1 MKAIYGSSKIFR
13 LENPKACAV
22 LVDREQLRS
31 LGAFLARENTISSA
45 AEELGVNPTKLYKQV
60 QRFLELGLVKIT
72 RFEKR
77 NGRATKYY
85 RSSSDQFFIPFRMHP
100 PELIGHQNR
109 QHHTRLFAQGLE
121 RVYRQE
127 HFIEQDWG
135 AITAHTPGGAVYL
148 SISNSQ
154 GERWDHLDP
163 NAPAVVS
170 GWNPIQLDFEDAK
183 AMQREL
189 VEMMSRYM
197 EKGGNRTYLLG
208 LFLTD
213 IEGCV

>member
-1 MKAIYGSSKIFR
+1 MKAIYGSSKILR

-22 LVDREQLRS
+22 LADREQLRL

-100 PELIGHQNR
+100 PELIGYQNR
-109 QHHTRLFAQGLE
+109 QHHTLVRTGFRAGVPSRTFYRTRLGCD
-121 RVYRQE
+121 YRAYTWRRGV
-127 HFIEQDWG
+127 FIYFQ
-135 AITAHTPGGAVYL
+135 
-148 SISNSQ
+148 Q
-154 GERWDHLDP
+154 
-163 NAPAVVS
+163 
-170 GWNPIQLDFEDAK
+170 
-183 AMQREL
+183 
-189 VEMMSRYM
+189 
-197 EKGGNRTYLLG
+197 
-208 LFLTD
+208 
-213 IEGCV
+213 

>member
-1 MKAIYGSSKIFR
+1 MLA
-13 LENPKACAV
+13 
-22 LVDREQLRS
+22 DREQLRL
-31 LGAFLARENTISSA
+31 LGAFLGRENTISNA
-45 AEELGVNPTKLYKQV
+45 ALELEVNSTKLYKQV
-60 QRFLELGLVKIT
+60 QRFLALGLVKIS

-85 RSSSDQFFIPFRMHP
+85 RSSGDQFFIPFRMHP

-109 QHHTRLFAQGLE
+109 QYHTRLFAQGLE

-127 HFIEQDWG
+127 GFTEQDWG
-135 AITAHTPGGAVYL
+135 AITAHTPGGMVYL
-148 SISNSQ
+148 SIANSK

-170 GWNPIQLDFEDAK
+170 GWNRIQLDFEDAK

-189 VEMMSRYM
+189 VEVMLRYM